1 MKVNLKNNFVPR
13 IVTCFLGLVIL
24 LLSVYIIACFGKCSP
39 KVSIVIPVYNT
50 EKYLDECLNSIED
63 QTLKEIEI
71 ICVNDGSKDNSLA
84 ILEKHS
90 KKDKRIRILNQK
102 NSGVSVARNNGIK
115 ISRGKYI
122 MFVDS
127 DDIVPR
133 HACQKAYNCAEDHD
147 VQVVCLGNICYID
160 GDKVDLNSFKYDE
173 SKVKEISCENYQ
185 NPYYSLKI
193 EMSSVWN
200 KIWRKSF
207 LVDNN
212 IYFKEGISR
221 GEDGLFNCIAF
232 SGLRKTV
239 HDDNVF
245 YCYRQ
250 NRPESALTTSNAKK
264 ILESVI
270 PASQELVENRW
281 RFEFQDSDEW
291 LLGNILGNTFV
302 RITEDLSDKQDRVY
316 FSKKVLTVID
326 DYLKR
331 YNVTPSKENQKKINS
346 LRKIAEH
353 A

>member
-24 LLSVYIIACFGKCSP
+24 LLSVYITACSGKCSP

-84 ILEKHS
+84 ILEKHA

-102 NSGVSVARNNGIK
+102 
-115 ISRGKYI
+115 
-122 MFVDS
+122 
-127 DDIVPR
+127 
-133 HACQKAYNCAEDHD
+133 AYNCAEYHD